1 MKAVA
6 TGGASGPGAPQPQ
19 SSPWRARL
27 AGARW
32 AGAGLADQAV
42 LAIANAGNTLLAAAL
57 LARGRSGNV
66 MLSITIAYFVIG
78 INRAFVGEVL
88 LTLASR
94 YDGERRDRL
103 VRDGA
108 ATALGIGLVSSALFV
123 GIWAAR
129 PHWGNTNLQDLIWLA
144 PFVPLILLHDTGRY
158 TYLADRKPARALV
171 VDLVW
176 VGTQATVIVIG
187 LVTVGRSA
195 GGLLL
200 AWGLGATAGFA
211 VFMGRERIAFWRGDP
226 RRWAGQTRRLSGW
239 FTATALIGQ
248 VQTLVTN
255 FLVQNRLS
263 PEALSGLRTAQTTM
277 LQPVQNFQLAVQS
290 LLIPRL
296 SRLAAAASGTA
307 ASGTAASGT
316 AASGTAETD
325 QAEAVAAV
333 AALRRQVR
341 VVVMAF
347 AGLAALTVAVVW
359 PVASFAL
366 SRVEKFADIAPLA
379 LPISLQSAVYL
390 IQVPFT
396 AALRGMHQAPLLF
409 AQYAVFAV
417 TSLTGLVVGADTGG
431 LLGAS
436 WGLTIGATVGMAV
449 MVSLYWYALHRL
461 GWSSRTR

>member
-1 MKAVA
+1 MPLGRPIANLSISVRDEA
-6 TGGASGPGAPQPQ
+6 G
-19 SSPWRARL
+19 RAL
-27 AGARW
+27 PAGVVGEIW
-32 AGAGLADQAV
+32 IAGAGLADQAV

-195 GGLLL
+195 GGLLP

-296 SRLAAAASGTA
+296 SRLAA
-307 ASGTAASGT
+307 AASGT